1 MAILLEF
8 KKRFYACIYIPE
20 KKPTMTVPKKE
31 EKKRERKKEKQNPL
45 YWMPTKQNLKLILGD
60 DC

>member
-1 MAILLEF
+1 MHVSISQKKKNNNDST
-8 KKRFYACIYIPE
+8 KKRR
-20 KKPTMTVPKKE
+20 K
-31 EKKRERKKEKQNPL
+31 KKEKQNPL